1 MESINT
7 DISSYTIDEL
17 FSLLDIKID
26 ENSTSENI
34 KKLINDRTDA
44 YIKSF
49 TELGK
54 TTIVEFFENIRNEL
68 VGNKLTIAER
78 QLLKYEDMYSP
89 FSGMSS
95 KKGNDD
101 MFNNNNG
108 SGNPIHRKTISKL
121 LSIDSRFRPNYSNTS
136 STDFILDLPY
146 PINNVIEIKL
156 CDLELPTTY
165 YPFSSVYENN
175 YFWFATYTEAQVL
188 SNKPNIYY
196 YVIRD
201 GNYYF
206 DNLITDINKG
216 IKLINTSSSGSD
228 IDFDPIPISLAF
240 DLNFN
245 NLGGVGNGTGKL
257 SFGIMPTSPIDLSYN
272 SSQQIV
278 QVDINFNAPSLPG
291 VTSSIR
297 AINDADIEKYYL
309 TSNIPLN
316 QRAGWMLGFRHSYY
330 TATDKVKSP
339 QLYYI
344 SESILNI
351 IGPSYLYIILDDFN
365 KSNNINFLT
374 TSKYGMLPD
383 NIIARISLK
392 SAAFSIQ
399 SQNDFSVY
407 SEPRYYYGPVNIS
420 KIRISI
426 VDEFARTLDLNNND
440 FSCTLRMTTIYSAT

>member
-1 MESINT
+1 MDAINT
-7 DISSYTIDEL
+7 DITTYTVDEL
-17 FSLLDIKID
+17 FSLLDISINEK
-26 ENSTSENI
+26 STTDNI
-34 KKLINDRTDA
+34 KKLIEERSDT
-44 YIKSF
+44 YIKTF
-49 TELGK
+49 NDLGREK
-54 TTIVEFFENIRNEL
+54 IAEFFENVKSELLGKKVTIETRNDSY
-68 VGNKLTIAER
+68 V
-78 QLLKYEDMYSP
+78 P
-89 FSGMSS
+89 FSTLNMNSS
-95 KKGNDD
+95 KDD
-101 MFNNNNG
+101 MFNNSNG
-108 SGNPIHRKTISKL
+108 SGNPIHRKTITKL
-121 LSIDSRFRPNYSNTS
+121 LNIDSRFRPNYQNTT

-156 CDLELPTTY
+156 CDLELPATY
-165 YPFSSVYENN
+165 YPFSTDNQNN
-175 YFWFATYTEAQVL
+175 YFWFATYTSDQVI
-188 SNKPNIYY
+188 SNTPNIYY
-196 YVIRD
+196 YFIPD

-216 IKLINTSSSGSD
+216 IKLINTSDTGTD
-228 IDFDPIPISLAF
+228 ILFNKIPISLSF
-240 DLNFN
+240 NLNFN

-257 SFGIMPTSPIDLSYN
+257 SFGIMPTSPEDLSLN
-272 SSQQIV
+272 NIQQIV
-278 QVDINFNAPSLPG
+278 QVDINFNSPQLQG

-297 AINDADIEKYYL
+297 VINEDDIQKYYT
-309 TSNIPLN
+309 TSNVPLN
-316 QRAGWMLGFRHSYY
+316 QRLGWMLGFRHSYY
-330 TATDKVKSP
+330 TSFDKKESP

-392 SAAFSIQ
+392 SSAFSIQ

-420 KIRISI
+420 KIHITV
-426 VDEFARTLDLNNND
+426 VDEFGRVLNLNDND